1 MPMKNELAE
10 DIGLAAGKSQYD
22 AQCKRVL
29 ANKEILAWILKHTV
43 KEFADMSIRR
53 IKKCIGNDIQISKVR
68 GGIRERRILQS
79 RNGSSENQKK
89 IRCPEK
95 GNRLT
100 EMLNVLLSTEMKA
113 EQKIRE
119 LEEEFHIPM
128 TEKMG
133 KELSQMCNLS
143 DYVEEKGVQ
152 KYLTQLIRK
161 KAEKGK
167 SVSEIA
173 EALEES
179 EETVRRIIENIKQVN

>member
-1 MPMKNELAE
+1 
-10 DIGLAAGKSQYD
+10 
-22 AQCKRVL
+22 
-29 ANKEILAWILKHTV
+29 
-43 KEFADMSIRR
+43 
-53 IKKCIGNDIQISKVR
+53 
-68 GGIRERRILQS
+68 
-79 RNGSSENQKK
+79 
-89 IRCPEK
+89 
-95 GNRLT
+95 
-100 EMLNVLLSTEMKA
+100 MLNVLLSTEMKA